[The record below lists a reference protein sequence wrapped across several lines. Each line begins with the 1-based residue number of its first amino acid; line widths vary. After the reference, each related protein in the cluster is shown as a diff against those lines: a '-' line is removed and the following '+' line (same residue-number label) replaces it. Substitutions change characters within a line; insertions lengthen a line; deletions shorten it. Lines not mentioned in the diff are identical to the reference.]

1 MTSIQ
6 TTDFQRN
13 DLDQNPPIDHDSP
26 QDLTKQQDTQEAN
39 HQLQIDIAII
49 KFVIGAVIFDTVFF
63 LIF

>member
-6 TTDFQRN
+6 TTHFQRK
-13 DLDQNPPIDHDSP
+13 DFDQNLPIDHNSP
-26 QDLTKQQDTQEAN
+26 QDLTKQQDAQEAN
-39 HQLQIDIAII
+39 HQLQIDISII